1 MAREISESI
10 RLYWH
15 IDVKYDHVML
25 THSIHLMSIIDN
37 IFILVVFF
45 CRYISNFFCRIF
57 LMIVYSRYNLTF
69 TFEFI
74 WCRGIS
80 HLFWYMNTYMYM
92 CTIEID
98 VAMHNANAAA
108 WLFVL
113 FWGFFFRQAWWCI
126 QEFEDNQKLWLYIDN
141 KHTCYAGV
149 LVSAWWKRLM
159 ELPILIHVWLLI

>member
-45 CRYISNFFCRIF
+45 CLYISI
-57 LMIVYSRYNLTF
+57 MIVYSRYNLTF

-80 HLFWYMNTYMYM
+80 HLFWYMNTYI
-92 CTIEID
+92 CTC
-98 VAMHNANAAA
+98 VPLRLMLQCTMQMQLHGF
-108 WLFVL
+108 LFC
-113 FWGFFFRQAWWCI
+113 FGGFFWQAWWCI